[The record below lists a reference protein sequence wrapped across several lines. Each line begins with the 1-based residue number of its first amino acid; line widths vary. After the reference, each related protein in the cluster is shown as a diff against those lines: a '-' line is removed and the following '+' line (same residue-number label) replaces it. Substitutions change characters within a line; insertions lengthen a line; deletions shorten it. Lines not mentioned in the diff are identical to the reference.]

1 MALKAIAPKLI
12 RKTDVGAGR
21 LDVNGPAAVERAA
34 REVLD
39 AAASAG
45 HVPDGVVVQR
55 MAVPGTELLVG
66 ITGDPRFGPLV
77 AAGAGGG
84 TAELFGDV
92 QVRLAPVGRHEAG
105 AMLRALRTFPLLE
118 GFAGRPRADIAA
130 VEQVVLRIG
139 ALAAA
144 HPEVAELDCNPVVAG
159 PAGAVVVDA
168 RARVE
173 SPPPQAP
180 YAALGRF

>member
-1 MALKAIAPKLI
+1 
-12 RKTDVGAGR
+12 VR
-21 LDVNGPAAVERAA
+21 LDVHGPTAVERAA
-34 REVLD
+34 QDVLD
-39 AAASAG
+39 AAESAG
-45 HVPDGVVVQR
+45 HPADGVLVQR
-55 MAVPGTELLVG
+55 MAAAGTELLVG

-77 AAGAGGG
+77 AVGAGGA

-92 QVRLAPVGRHEAG
+92 QVRLAPVGAREAG

-118 GFAGRPRADIAA
+118 GFAGRPRADVAA

-159 PAGAVVVDA
+159 AAGAIVVDA
-168 RARVE
+168 RARLE
-173 SPPPQAP
+173 PPTAQAP
-180 YAALGRF
+180 YAAVGWF